1 MARELN
7 MEAKHSLEKAA
18 AHQADCFTTV
28 SEITAIECEQ
38 LLERRPDVVTPNGF
52 EREFVPSSAKEFAS
66 RRDEARRTLRVPQQG
81 ARRFP

>member
-7 MEAKHSLEKAA
+7 MESKHSLEKTA

-38 LLERRPDVVTPNGF
+38 LLERRPDIVTPNGF
-52 EREFVPSSAKEFAS
+52 EKDLCPA
-66 RRDEARRTLRVPQQG
+66 ARNSTPQG
-81 ARRFP
+81 AKHAASSSMWLQP

>member
-1 MARELN
+1 MVRSICGNNKPLYDYLKNYNGDQMARELN

-38 LLERRPDVVTPNGF
+38 L
-52 EREFVPSSAKEFAS
+52 
-66 RRDEARRTLRVPQQG
+66 
-81 ARRFP
+81 